1 MMAAGNRVAIWVR
14 KLRPRSVRGQLI
26 VGLIVLEL
34 VVLGLFVLLL
44 LRAEHS
50 ELRVRTGRRAIY
62 EASLSAAEGAA
73 ALRDGDTRDLA
84 GVIAGARH
92 DPGIQGIEILDP
104 NGKVL
109 AVSLS
114 SKASFP
120 ALSLSQAAGS
130 NVPLLSID
138 RRGTVN
144 AAIAAMRSHGKLY
157 GYVIVLPSEAADRH
171 ELHDTLRIT
180 FFAAVIALAAC
191 TWLAGI
197 LANSLAHPLVRLL
210 GATRKLILNP
220 EDKTAL
226 PLPADVDNEI
236 GELTAAFHRLILIVQ
251 EQRAQSAETLALLDS
266 ILANAP
272 IGFIFFDRRH
282 HVVRVNTFLA
292 GAGNHP
298 LYRYVGK
305 TAQEI
310 FPGAAG
316 GKLEQAVGQVLES
329 GEPVRDLE
337 LTGSLQDTAAHG
349 RTWIAHLYPIHTEDE
364 QARWVG
370 AVLVDTTERHQA
382 EEALRKS
389 EKLAAAGRLAASIA
403 HEINNPLEA
412 VTNLLYLLRLANLDE
427 DSTRYVEMA
436 QHEVARVSEVAQQ
449 TLRFYRQSTLPSE
462 ARLSELM
469 DSVLALHQGRLLSLQ
484 IKVVREYDDAAT
496 LFCFAGEV
504 RQIFTNLV
512 TNAVDAMM
520 PRGGQLTVRIRP
532 ACSQR
537 EPGRRGMLVTIAD
550 TGCGIERDHL
560 PHIFEPFYTTK
571 DATGTGL
578 GLWVSAQILRKHQAA
593 ISIRSSP
600 ANGQGKGK
608 TSGTVFRIFFPHLE
622 APKAFAPSTE

>member
-1 MMAAGNRVAIWVR
+1 
-14 KLRPRSVRGQLI
+14 VRGQLI

-34 VVLGLFVLLL
+34 VVLGLFVMLL
-44 LRAEHS
+44 LRAEGS

-62 EASLSAAEGAA
+62 EASLSAAEAAA
-73 ALRDGDTRDLA
+73 ALRDGDAGDLA

-92 DPGIQGIEILDP
+92 DPGVRGIEILDP
-104 NGKVL
+104 AGKVL

-114 SKASFP
+114 GKSSFP
-120 ALSLSQAAGS
+120 ALSLRQAAGS
-130 NVPLLSID
+130 QTPLLSVNH
-138 RRGTVN
+138 GKVN
-144 AAIAAMRSHGKLY
+144 AAIAAMRVHDTLY
-157 GYVIVLPSEAADRH
+157 GYVIVLPSEAADRR
-171 ELHDTLRIT
+171 ELHSTLRIT
-180 FFAAVIALAAC
+180 FFAAVIALAGC

-197 LANSLAHPLVRLL
+197 LANSLARPLVRLL
-210 GATRKLILNP
+210 DATRQLIRNP

-226 PLPADVDNEI
+226 PLPANVDNEI
-236 GELTAAFHRLILIVQ
+236 GELTAAFHRLIMIVQ
-251 EQRAQSAETLALLDS
+251 EQRAHSTETLALLDS

-292 GAGNHP
+292 GTTAHN

-305 TAQEI
+305 TAMEI
-310 FPGAAG
+310 FPGEAG
-316 GKLEQAVGQVLES
+316 GKLEEAVDRVLVS

-337 LTGSLQDTAAHG
+337 LRGSVQDSASRA

-364 QARWVG
+364 QVRWVG
-370 AVLVDTTERHQA
+370 AVLVDTTQRHQA

-412 VTNLLYLLRLANLDE
+412 VTNLLYLLRQADLDE
-427 DSTRYVEMA
+427 DSMRYVEMA

-469 DSVLALHQGRLLSLQ
+469 DSVLALHQGRLVSLQ
-484 IKVVREYDDAAT
+484 IKVIREYEDTAP

-520 PRGGQLTVRIRP
+520 PGGGFLTVRIRG
-532 ACSQR
+532 AHSLR
-537 EPGRRGMLVTIAD
+537 EPGQCGLLVTIAD
-550 TGCGIERDHL
+550 TGCGIARDHL
-560 PHIFEPFYTTK
+560 AHIFEPFYTTK

-578 GLWVSAQILRKHQAA
+578 GLWVSAQILRKHQASLA
-593 ISIRSSP
+593 LRSFT
-600 ANGQGKGK
+600 AAGDRNGRV
-608 TSGTVFRIFFPHLE
+608 SGTVFRIFFPHLE
-622 APKAFAPSTE
+622 EPKAFVSSPE

>member
-1 MMAAGNRVAIWVR
+1 MKSRLASW
-14 KLRPRSVRGQLI
+14 LRRLSPRSVRGQLI
-26 VGLIVLEL
+26 VGLVVLEL
-34 VVLGLFVLLL
+34 VVLGLFVMLL
-44 LRAEHS
+44 LRAEQS
-50 ELRVRTGRRAIY
+50 ELRVRTGRRAMY
-62 EASLSAAEGAA
+62 EASLSAAEAAA
-73 ALRDGDTRDLA
+73 ALRDGDTGDLA

-104 NGKVL
+104 SGEVL

-114 SKASFP
+114 GKSSFP

-130 NVPLLSID
+130 SKPLLSI
-138 RRGTVN
+138 RHGKVN
-144 AAIAAMRSHGKLY
+144 AAITAMRVHGTLY

-171 ELHDTLRIT
+171 ELHSTLRIT
-180 FFAAVIALAAC
+180 FFAAVIALAGC

-197 LANSLAHPLVRLL
+197 LANSLARPLVRLL
-210 GATRKLILNP
+210 DATRQLILNP

-226 PLPADVDNEI
+226 PLPANIDNEI
-236 GELTAAFHRLILIVQ
+236 GELTAAFHRLIMIVQ
-251 EQRAQSAETLALLDS
+251 EQRAQSSETLALLDS

-292 GAGNHP
+292 GTDAHH

-305 TAQEI
+305 TAVEI
-310 FPGAAG
+310 FPGKAG
-316 GKLEQAVGQVLES
+316 ATLEGAVDRVLAS

-337 LTGSLQDTAAHG
+337 LTASLQGNAARP
-349 RTWIAHLYPIHTEDE
+349 RTWIAHLYPIHTEYE
-364 QARWVG
+364 QVRWVG
-370 AVLVDTTERHQA
+370 AVLVDTTQRHQA

-412 VTNLLYLLRLANLDE
+412 VTNLLYLLHQADLDE
-427 DSTRYVEMA
+427 DSARYVEMA

-469 DSVLALHQGRLLSLQ
+469 DSVLTLHQGRLVSLQ
-484 IKVVREYDDAAT
+484 IKVIREYEDT
-496 LFCFAGEV
+496 VPLFCFAGEV

-520 PRGGQLTVRIRP
+520 PGGGHLTVRIRP
-532 ACSQR
+532 ARSQR
-537 EPGRRGMLVTIAD
+537 EPGRCGVLVTIAD
-550 TGCGIERDHL
+550 TGCGIARDHL

-593 ISIRSSP
+593 MTLRSF
-600 ANGQGKGK
+600 ATETDRAGKA
-608 TSGTVFRIFFPHLE
+608 TGTVFRIFFPHLE
-622 APKAFAPSTE
+622 GPKAFAPAPE

>member
-1 MMAAGNRVAIWVR
+1 MKSRLASWLRRVS
-14 KLRPRSVRGQLI
+14 PRSVRGQLI
-26 VGLIVLEL
+26 VGLVVLEL
-34 VVLGLFVLLL
+34 VVLGLFVMLL
-44 LRAEHS
+44 LRAEQS

-62 EASLSAAEGAA
+62 EASLSAAEAAA
-73 ALRDGDTRDLA
+73 ALRDGDTGDLA

-104 NGKVL
+104 SGKVL

-114 SKASFP
+114 GKSPFP

-130 NVPLLSID
+130 NKPLLSID
-138 RRGTVN
+138 HHGKVN
-144 AAIAAMRSHGKLY
+144 AAIAAMRVHGTLY

-171 ELHDTLRIT
+171 ELHSTLRIT
-180 FFAAVIALAAC
+180 FFAAVIALAGC

-197 LANSLAHPLVRLL
+197 LANSLARPLVRLL
-210 GATRKLILNP
+210 DATRQLILNP

-226 PLPADVDNEI
+226 PLPANVDNEI
-236 GELTAAFHRLILIVQ
+236 GELTAAFHRLIMIVQ
-251 EQRAQSAETLALLDS
+251 EQRAQSGETLALLDS

-292 GAGNHP
+292 GTDAHH

-305 TAQEI
+305 TAVEI
-310 FPGAAG
+310 FPGEAG
-316 GKLEQAVGQVLES
+316 ASLEEAVSRVLAS

-337 LTGSLQDTAAHG
+337 LTASLQGNAARA

-364 QARWVG
+364 QVRWVG
-370 AVLVDTTERHQA
+370 AVLVDTTQRHQA

-412 VTNLLYLLRLANLDE
+412 VTNLLYLLHQADLDE
-427 DSTRYVEMA
+427 DSARYVAMA

-469 DSVLALHQGRLLSLQ
+469 DSVLALHQGRLVSLQ
-484 IKVVREYDDAAT
+484 IKVIREYEDT
-496 LFCFAGEV
+496 VPLFCFAGEV

-520 PRGGQLTVRIRP
+520 PGGGHLTVRIRP
-532 ACSQR
+532 ARSQR
-537 EPGRRGMLVTIAD
+537 EPGQRGVLVTIAD
-550 TGCGIERDHL
+550 TGCGIDGDHL

-593 ISIRSSP
+593 VALRSF
-600 ANGQGKGK
+600 AAKGDRNNRA
-608 TSGTVFRIFFPHLE
+608 TGTVFRIFFPHLE
-622 APKAFAPSTE
+622 EPKAIASAPE